1 MPYRPQPLSGSVC
14 MWASQSQPPSSHL
27 AVSQSDRLERKLS
40 PEGQLLYGGY
50 LSKRGLTQGQPAIT
64 KGRVDLL
71 PSFKK
76 RHAKKLGSGAW
87 FLGGRDSEFCISIIF
102 YNRVKRIY
110 VFTLVITIFI
120 SSSKRLL
127 EQ

>member
-1 MPYRPQPLSGSVC
+1 

-40 PEGQLLYGGY
+40 REGQLLYGGY

-71 PSFKK
+71 YSFKK

-87 FLGGRDSEFCISIIF
+87 FLGGKDSEFCISITF